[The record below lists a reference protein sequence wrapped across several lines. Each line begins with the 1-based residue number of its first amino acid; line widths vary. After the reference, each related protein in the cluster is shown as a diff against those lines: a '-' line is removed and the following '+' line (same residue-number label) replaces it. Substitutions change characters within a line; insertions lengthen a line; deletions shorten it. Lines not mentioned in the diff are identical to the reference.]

1 MNTSRGSAL
10 SGSSAI
16 IQCSPLI
23 SSRSFV
29 SKRPSG
35 VTTTHL
41 PSLNEIIWQSL
52 WPVAASHSTADDPPS
67 VRMKRP
73 TGEKRA
79 DRTQLPF
86 TIGLISPPVATPH
99 KLMPYLPAAN
109 MDCPSG
115 ENSIFE
121 VYEVIKRL
129 ISFPVATSH
138 RRISSLV
145 VVRTYLPSGE

>member
-1 MNTSRGSAL
+1 MNISSGSARI
-10 SGSSAI
+10 GSSGI

-52 WPVAASHSTADDPPS
+52 WPVAASHSTADVSHSD
-67 VRMKRP
+67 RMKRP
-73 TGEKRA
+73 SGENAA
-79 DRTQLPF
+79 DKIQLPF
-86 TIGLISPPVATPH
+86 TIRLISRPVATSH
-99 KLMPYLPAAN
+99 KLMAYLPAAN

-138 RRISSLV
+138 RRISSLLV
-145 VVRTYLPSGE
+145 V